1 MAETNE
7 SKKLIRKAEE
17 QPTDDRPIV
26 LVDRNSAATNI
37 ETLDP
42 GMRAL
47 GMIET
52 RGLVACIEAAD
63 AMIKASNI
71 SLLSLRAI
79 GAGYM
84 TVMVRGDVGA
94 VRTAIE
100 AGALAAR
107 RLGEVVSVRI
117 LPSPHLD
124 IENLLPEVL
133 A

>member
-1 MAETNE
+1 MAKTNE
-7 SKKLIRKAEE
+7 SQNVIQTSQDE
-17 QPTDDRPIV
+17 
-26 LVDRNSAATNI
+26 
-37 ETLDP
+37 LDP

-71 SLLSLRAI
+71 TLLDLRAI

-100 AGALAAR
+100 AGSQAAR

-124 IENLLPEVL
+124 LENLLPASL
-133 A
+133 

>member
-1 MAETNE
+1 MENKTRDTN
-7 SKKLIRKAEE
+7 
-17 QPTDDRPIV
+17 
-26 LVDRNSAATNI
+26 AADTVSQS
-37 ETLDP
+37 EGLDP

-63 AMIKASNI
+63 AMAKAANVT
-71 SLLSLRAI
+71 LLDRRAI
-79 GAGYM
+79 GGGYM

-94 VRTAIE
+94 VRTALD
-100 AGALAAR
+100 AGAKAAR

-124 IENLLPEVL
+124 LEALLPPSVDQ
-133 A
+133 

>member
-1 MAETNE
+1 MATTKE
-7 SKKLIRKAEE
+7 SQNDIQNLEE
-17 QPTDDRPIV
+17 
-26 LVDRNSAATNI
+26 A
-37 ETLDP
+37 LDP

-71 SLLSLRAI
+71 TLLDLRAI

-100 AGALAAR
+100 AGSQAAR

-124 IENLLPEVL
+124 LENLLPEAL
-133 A
+133 

>member
-1 MAETNE
+1 MAKANE
-7 SKKLIRKAEE
+7 IQNLEE
-17 QPTDDRPIV
+17 D
-26 LVDRNSAATNI
+26 
-37 ETLDP
+37 LDP

-71 SLLSLRAI
+71 TLLDLRAI

-100 AGALAAR
+100 AGSQAAR

-117 LPSPHLD
+117 LPSPHLSL
-124 IENLLPEVL
+124 ENILPTPL
-133 A
+133 

>member
-1 MAETNE
+1 MAKTNE
-7 SKKLIRKAEE
+7 SQKEE
-17 QPTDDRPIV
+17 QSLKVED
-26 LVDRNSAATNI
+26 
-37 ETLDP
+37 LDP

-71 SLLSLRAI
+71 TLLGLRAI
-79 GAGYM
+79 GSGYM
-84 TVMVRGDVGA
+84 TVMARGDVGA

-100 AGALAAR
+100 AGSLAAR

-124 IENLLPEVL
+124 LENLLPDVL
-133 A
+133 E

>member
-1 MAETNE
+1 MAKINDSQINIKNIDEQHFDGQSPAAGSGTTNG
-7 SKKLIRKAEE
+7 K
-17 QPTDDRPIV
+17 V
-26 LVDRNSAATNI
+26 
-37 ETLDP
+37 LDP

-52 RGLVACIEAAD
+52 RGLIACIEAAD
-63 AMIKASNI
+63 AMSKASNI
-71 SLLSLRAI
+71 TLLGLRAI
-79 GAGYM
+79 GAGFM

-94 VRTAIE
+94 VRTAID

-124 IENLLPEVL
+124 LEDLLPDAVE
-133 A
+133 

>member
-1 MAETNE
+1 MPKTNE
-7 SKKLIRKAEE
+7 NQRSNQKLEGQSAEAQSPASGTAYARTE
-17 QPTDDRPIV
+17 
-26 LVDRNSAATNI
+26 
-37 ETLDP
+37 EMDP

-71 SLLSLRAI
+71 SLLGLRAI

-84 TVMVRGDVGA
+84 TVMARGDVGA

-100 AGALAAR
+100 AGAQAAR

-124 IENLLPEVL
+124 IEDLLPDIL
-133 A
+133 